1 MTSRDAISI
10 ICIAGYT
17 LVDDSIYYAVAMC
30 MYMDNCTCS
39 VCAGFGGGGR
49 ALYSPILVY
58 AQCMMYV
65 QVAKSFIP
73 SIL

>member
-1 MTSRDAISI
+1 MISLLFVLQDTHWD
-10 ICIAGYT
+10 YR
-17 LVDDSIYYAVAMC
+17 VDDSIYYAVAMC

-49 ALYSPILVY
+49 ALHSPILVY